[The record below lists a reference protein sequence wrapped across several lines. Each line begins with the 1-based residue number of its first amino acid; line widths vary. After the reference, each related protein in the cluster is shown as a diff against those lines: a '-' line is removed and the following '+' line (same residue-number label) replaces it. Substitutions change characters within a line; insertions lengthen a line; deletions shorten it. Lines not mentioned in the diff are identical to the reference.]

1 MPLRTNSL
9 PILLV
14 DDEAQLLKV
23 SKLTLMSNDFKEVI
37 TVNDSREVLPLLASQ
52 QVGLIVLDLFMP
64 HLSGLDLLPELVRNF
79 PQVPVIVMTAMDETE
94 TAVKCMK
101 TGAFD
106 YLVKPVEAE
115 RLLTAVRKALEH
127 RSMHDELDSLRER
140 LFSDKLENEN
150 AFAAIITGSKKMR
163 SVFQYMEVVAN
174 SRQPVLITGETGVGK
189 ELVAKA
195 IHTLSGVNGSFVAI
209 NAAGLDDTMFSDSLF
224 GHKKGAFTGAD
235 LAREGLIAKAA
246 GGTLFLDE
254 IGDLAEPSQIKLL
267 RLLQEREYYPVGSD
281 TPRKSDARLLLAT
294 NHDLAKQIDDGK
306 FRRDLY
312 YRLCAHRIVIP
323 PLRERSEDI
332 PLLLDHF
339 LGLAAREFGK
349 KKPTPPPEL
358 ATLLATYHFPGNIR
372 ELEAMVHDAVA
383 RHASGIISMESF
395 SNVIGEGRGHL
406 KPQLPAVTEEG
417 FLDSLFGHFPT
428 LREIEDYLIAEG
440 MKKANGNQGIAASLL
455 GITRQTLNKRLRGA
469 DD

>member
-1 MPLRTNSL
+1 MSQGMPSL

-14 DDEAQLLKV
+14 DDETQLLKV
-23 SKLTLMSNDFKEVI
+23 SKLSLMSNGFKDVI
-37 TVNDSREVLPLLASQ
+37 TVNDSREVLQLLAAQ
-52 QVGLIVLDLFMP
+52 QIGLIVLDLFMP
-64 HLSGLDLLPELVRNF
+64 HVSGLDLLPELVRNY

-106 YLVKPVEAE
+106 YLVKPVETE
-115 RLLTAVRKALEH
+115 RLLTTIQKAQEH
-127 RSMHDELDSLRER
+127 RCLYHELDSLRER
-140 LFSDKLENEN
+140 LFSDKLENEG
-150 AFAAIITGSKKMR
+150 AFSAIVTRSKKMR
-163 SVFQYMEVVAN
+163 AVFQYMEVVAN
-174 SRQPVLITGETGVGK
+174 SRHPVLIAGETGVGK

-195 IHTLSGVNGSFVAI
+195 IHTLSSVGGPFVAV
-209 NAAGLDDTMFSDSLF
+209 NVAGLDDAMFSDTLF

-235 LAREGLIAKAA
+235 LARDGLIAKAA

-254 IGDLAEPSQIKLL
+254 IGDLVESSQIKLL

-281 TPRKSDARLLLAT
+281 SPRRSDARVLLAT
-294 NHDLAKQIDDGK
+294 NHDLTKLIEEGK

-312 YRLCAHRIVIP
+312 YRLFAHRLTIP
-323 PLRERSEDI
+323 PLRERPEDI

-339 LGLAAREFGK
+339 LAQAARELGK

-358 ATLLATYHFPGNIR
+358 ATLLAVYHFPGNIR

-383 RHASGIISMESF
+383 RHTSGIISMESF
-395 SNVIGEGRGHL
+395 NSVIGEGRGQM
-406 KPQLPAVTEEG
+406 KARPNADADDQ
-417 FLDSLFGHFPT
+417 FLESLFGHFPT
-428 LREIEDYLIAEG
+428 LREMEDYLMAEG

-455 GITRQTLNKRLRGA
+455 GITRQTLNKRLKGA
-469 DD
+469 DE